1 MKYKC
6 TLCNKEF
13 KQKGHLKYHIGRKFS
28 CINITIT
35 DNDVINN
42 NNTFPE
48 IFTKMDHN
56 ESLVNHNES
65 LKNHNESLKNHNG
78 SLDNKLDNQL
88 IKDEDNIENNN
99 NLTCE
104 FCDKSFTHKTNLT
117 RHIKL
122 YCKNKKIIDS
132 TNNTIMALLE
142 QNKQIVGEL
151 DKLKKSDELNK
162 QQINDLKEE
171 NNELKQ
177 LTTMSLVS
185 KGKKKIANTANTA
198 NINANNI
205 NTNNNINASN
215 NINTNNNNTNN
226 IDNSTT
232 NNYILNK
239 TINFGSEDLS
249 IISEDEILASL
260 KTLTGVFTSFITT
273 VHANEKYPAYS
284 NLKILNK
291 RSNYGF
297 MMEEGKFVTKT
308 FAQITDELINTR
320 LPELEQY
327 ARDYRD
333 QKKINLREYNV
344 IKKTLDFL
352 KNTYI
357 ETEDIDGNIV
367 KGDKNDVKKLKN
379 ELGNVINAMYDN
391 RETILSNIDKCAK
404 GSDNKQIKLIT
415 NG

>member
-1 MKYKC
+1 MNDLTCNY
-6 TLCNKEF
+6 CNKEF
-13 KQKGHLKYHIGRKFS
+13 SRK
-28 CINITIT
+28 
-35 DNDVINN
+35 DVLN
-42 NNTFPE
+42 
-48 IFTKMDHN
+48 
-56 ESLVNHNES
+56 
-65 LKNHNESLKNHNG
+65 
-78 SLDNKLDNQL
+78 
-88 IKDEDNIENNN
+88 
-99 NLTCE
+99 
-104 FCDKSFTHKTNLT
+104 
-117 RHIKL
+117 RHIKS
-122 YCKNKKIIDS
+122 YCKNKKILDET
-132 TNNTIMALLE
+132 TNAVKILLE
-142 QNKQIVGEL
+142 QHKQIINEL
-151 DKLKKSDELNK
+151 TE
-162 QQINDLKEE
+162 LKEI
-171 NNELKQ
+171 NNELIDKNNNLSNKHNELVIKNNELLQ
-177 LTTMSLVS
+177 LSTLCQVR
-185 KGKKKIANTANTA
+185 KGKNKNIKTNNNSHNINVANTA
-198 NINANNI
+198 NINAHTI
-205 NTNNNINASN
+205 TNDNSIDNK
-215 NINTNNNNTNN
+215 
-226 IDNSTT
+226 IDNSIT
-232 NNYILNK
+232 NNYIINK

-249 IISEDEILASL
+249 KLSESEILGVL
-260 KTLTGVFTSFITT
+260 KTLSNVFPSFVKT
-273 VHANEKYPAYS
+273 VHANEKYPEFS
-284 NLKILNK
+284 NLKIVNK

-415 NG
+415 NV